1 MGAPV
6 TSAQPADARPEPV
19 CAIVAPVRG
28 EAPFLI
34 EWIAYHRVRGVHR
47 FLLADNGGDDGT
59 SELLER
65 LDRHGLV
72 KRFDWRGRR
81 YFQLE
86 FYQHIIRELANSHRL
101 VLIFVDVDEFLRSPP
116 QAPNIPRLAR
126 WLFADESVSAV
137 ALNWA
142 LYGSS
147 GHVSAAPGLVLE
159 RFRRR
164 GRRDHPIHRHVKT
177 MVRADRCAGP
187 GSNPHAFALTGGR
200 YVTSL
205 RDDVEWDKTSEP
217 EGLTKTV
224 IWNRIRI
231 DHFVVKSREE
241 FERKRARGSAARPL
255 TEELRGRDSYF
266 SSHDRNEVEDP
277 MPLDLVEQTKAEMD
291 RILRVLPNEPG
302 VGPAET

>member
-1 MGAPV
+1 
-6 TSAQPADARPEPV
+6 V

-34 EWIAYHRVRGVHR
+34 EWIAYHRVRGVRR

-65 LDRHGLV
+65 LDRHEFV

-86 FYQHIIRELANSHRL
+86 FYQHVIRELADSQRL

-116 QAPNIPRLAR
+116 QAPGIPRLAQS
-126 WLFADESVSAV
+126 LFADDSVSAV

-159 RFRRR
+159 RFIRR
-164 GRRDHPIHRHVKT
+164 GRRNHPSHRHVKT
-177 MVRADRCAGP
+177 MMRADRCAGV
-187 GSNPHAFALTGGR
+187 GQNPHAFALTGGR
-200 YVTSL
+200 YVTPL
-205 RDDVEWDKTSEP
+205 GEDVEWDKTTEP
-217 EGLTKTV
+217 EGLTRRVT
-224 IWNRIRI
+224 WNRLRV
-231 DHFVVKSREE
+231 DHFVLKSREE
-241 FERKRARGSAARPL
+241 FERKRARGSVARPL
-255 TEELRGRDSYF
+255 TEQLRGRDSYF
-266 SSHDRNEVEDP
+266 DLHDRNEVEDP
-277 MPLDLVEQTKAEMD
+277 MHPDLVAQTKAEME
-291 RILRVLPNEPG
+291 RISNVLANEPG
-302 VGPAET
+302 AGAGLG